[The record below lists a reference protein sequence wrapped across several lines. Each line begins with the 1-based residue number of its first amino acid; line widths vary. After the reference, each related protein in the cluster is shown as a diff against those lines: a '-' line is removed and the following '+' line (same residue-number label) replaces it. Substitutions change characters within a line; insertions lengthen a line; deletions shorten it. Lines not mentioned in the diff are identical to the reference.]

1 MSFRFIGLAS
11 VTCAVLVGA
20 FFAAPRPAR
29 SVLTIS
35 IQIVGVDDTKS
46 MDAFAVQ
53 GYVVKTGIA
62 CPPGVSGG
70 IYGDPA
76 TTRGGQVEHPVG
88 CVVMEHPQ

>member
-1 MSFRFIGLAS
+1 MSFRIIGLTS
-11 VTCAVLVGA
+11 ILCAVLVGA
-20 FFAAPRPAR
+20 FFATPRPAR

-35 IQIVGVDDTKS
+35 IQIVGADDTKS

-53 GYVVKTGIA
+53 GYVVVTGIA

-76 TTRGGQVEHPVG
+76 PTSRGQVEHPVG